1 MANPEVFATSI
12 PARLDRLPWSRF
24 HTLVVV
30 ALGVTWILDGLEVT
44 LGGSVSGA
52 LKESPAL
59 RLSNTEVG
67 MAGAAYIAGAVLGAL
82 FFGWLTDRLGR
93 KKLFTAE
100 SEAAVVRLIYDLAD
114 VGLTGRPMG
123 TRAIAAHLNANGYTL
138 RGKPFYHSN
147 VDGILTRQHYGGFYR
162 DRTMDAKGIK
172 PAEAEAIVVTC
183 PQIVAPDQI
192 ARVAAIRAGAA
203 PSVTPPR
210 ITNSP
215 VLLGGI
221 ATCGHSECG
230 SGMVLRTGKG
240 GAYRYYVCNRK
251 ATAGAASCPSKA
263 IREDALD
270 GIVLEGLLG
279 RILQPERL
287 KMLLAEVLD
296 RSDDAEKRRK
306 DDLDRV
312 RRERIAAEGRLRR
325 LLELVEEGLMSPR
338 DPIFGDKLAEVRAS
352 ITALTE
358 TERSLQTQL
367 GTGTRLVDEAAVER
381 FGAMLRAEILGEGEL
396 HPPRGA
402 ARRHRRARDAPPV
415 LDGEADPI
423 APGGKAAPQLGRHA
437 AGRGRQEDR
446 IREQRPRDPAR
457 VLGRQ
462 LVARTRR
469 GDQHERRRP
478 LGAVR
483 GVARRHPPPEGDARD
498 DRPLASER
506 RAGVVHLR
514 QVGVEALAH
523 RRAARLAAERES
535 GDPEVPRQRVDRRL
549 QPFPPPVHAGH
560 QDERRTV
567 PRDEHGQPQSG
578 AGRVSSAAA
587 CPSSTCAGSV
597 PASCAPR
604 RARGTPP
611 ARGPADTVRRPP
623 PAAAASRRRA
633 RARASA
639 RPPRRDR

>member
-1 MANPEVFATSI
+1 MTQPLRAYIYARVSNDDEDGNNASGAAQRAACRAWCEKEGVEVVEEFEELNVSGRKLKRRQFDRMIAQATAAHRPVHMI
-12 PARLDRLPWSRF
+12 VVYALSRF
-24 HTLVVV
+24 ARRLLTQMTAEHKLDGAGVKLVSVIENIADDANGRFMRGMIGLVNEKYANDASIFTARDRRGNAANGYWNGGPVPFGYESRVVV
-30 ALGVTWILDGLEVT
+30 TDGR
-44 LGGSVSGA
+44 
-52 LKESPAL
+52 K
-59 RLSNTEVG
+59 
-67 MAGAAYIAGAVLGAL
+67 
-82 FFGWLTDRLGR
+82 GR

-381 FGAMLRAEILGEGEL
+381 FGAMLRAEILGENAEL
-396 HPPRGA
+396 RRSYVRMLVGDVSVNDNEIVIAGCTAVLEAAATKGDMTGA
-402 ARRHRRARDAPPV
+402 
-415 LDGEADPI
+415 
-423 APGGKAAPQLGRHA
+423 
-437 AGRGRQEDR
+437 
-446 IREQRPRDPAR
+446 
-457 VLGRQ
+457 
-462 LVARTRR
+462 T
-469 GDQHERRRP
+469 
-478 LGAVR
+478 AVR
-483 GVARRHPPPEGDARD
+483 GFDRKWCPEEDSNLHA
-498 DRPLASER
+498 LAS
-506 RAGVVHLR
+506 
-514 QVGVEALAH
+514 
-523 RRAARLAAERES
+523 AA
-535 GDPEVPRQRVDRRL
+535 
-549 QPFPPPVHAGH
+549 
-560 QDERRTV
+560 T
-567 PRDEHGQPQSG
+567 
-578 AGRVSSAAA
+578 
-587 CPSSTCAGSV
+587 
-597 PASCAPR
+597 
-604 RARGTPP
+604 
-611 ARGPADTVRRPP
+611 
-623 PAAAASRRRA
+623 
-633 RARASA
+633 
-639 RPPRRDR
+639 

>member
-1 MANPEVFATSI
+1 MTQPLRANIYARVSNDDEDGNNASGSAQRAACRTWCEKEGVEVVEEFEELNVSGRKLKRRQFDRMIAQATAAHRPVHMI
-12 PARLDRLPWSRF
+12 VVYALSRF
-24 HTLVVV
+24 ARRLLTQMTAEHKLDGAGVKLVSVIENIADDANGRFMRGMIGLVNEKYANDALIFTARDRRGNAANGYWNGGPVPFGYESRVVV
-30 ALGVTWILDGLEVT
+30 TDGR
-44 LGGSVSGA
+44 
-52 LKESPAL
+52 K
-59 RLSNTEVG
+59 
-67 MAGAAYIAGAVLGAL
+67 
-82 FFGWLTDRLGR
+82 GR

-123 TRAIAAHLNANGYTL
+123 TRAIAAFLNANGYTL

-221 ATCGHSECG
+221 ATCGLPECG

-240 GAYRYYVCNRK
+240 GAYRYYVWNRK

-270 GIVLEGLLG
+270 NIVLDGLLG
-279 RILQPERL
+279 RVLQPERL
-287 KMLLAEVLD
+287 KVLLAEVLD

-338 DPIFGDKLAEVRAS
+338 DPIFGNKLAEVRAS

-367 GTGTRLVDEAAVER
+367 GTGNRLVDEAAIER
-381 FGAMLRAEILGEGEL
+381 FGAMLRAEILGENAEL
-396 HPPRGA
+396 RRSYVRMLVGDVSVNDNEIVIAGCTAVPEAAATKGDMTGA
-402 ARRHRRARDAPPV
+402 
-415 LDGEADPI
+415 
-423 APGGKAAPQLGRHA
+423 
-437 AGRGRQEDR
+437 
-446 IREQRPRDPAR
+446 
-457 VLGRQ
+457 
-462 LVARTRR
+462 T
-469 GDQHERRRP
+469 
-478 LGAVR
+478 AVR
-483 GVARRHPPPEGDARD
+483 GF
-498 DRPLASER
+498 DRKWC
-506 RAGVVHLR
+506 
-514 QVGVEALAH
+514 
-523 RRAARLAAERES
+523 
-535 GDPEVPRQRVDRRL
+535 RL
-549 QPFPPPVHAGH
+549 Q
-560 QDERRTV
+560 D
-567 PRDEHGQPQSG
+567 SNL
-578 AGRVSSAAA
+578 
-587 CPSSTCAGSV
+587 
-597 PASCAPR
+597 
-604 RARGTPP
+604 
-611 ARGPADTVRRPP
+611 
-623 PAAAASRRRA
+623 
-633 RARASA
+633 
-639 RPPRRDR
+639 

>member
-1 MANPEVFATSI
+1 MTQPLRAYIYARVSNDDEDGNNASGAAQRAACRAWCEKEGVEVVEEFEELNVSGRKLKRRQFDRMIAQATAAHRPVHMI
-12 PARLDRLPWSRF
+12 VVYALSRF
-24 HTLVVV
+24 ARRLLTQMTAEHKLDGAGVKLVSVIENIADDANGRFMRGMIGLVNEKYANDASIFTARDRRGNAANGYWNGGPVPFGYESRVVV
-30 ALGVTWILDGLEVT
+30 TDGR
-44 LGGSVSGA
+44 
-52 LKESPAL
+52 K
-59 RLSNTEVG
+59 
-67 MAGAAYIAGAVLGAL
+67 
-82 FFGWLTDRLGR
+82 GR

-381 FGAMLRAEILGEGEL
+381 FGAMLRAEILGENAEL
-396 HPPRGA
+396 RRSYVRMLVGDVSVNDNEIVIAGCTAVLEAAATKGDMTGA
-402 ARRHRRARDAPPV
+402 
-415 LDGEADPI
+415 
-423 APGGKAAPQLGRHA
+423 
-437 AGRGRQEDR
+437 
-446 IREQRPRDPAR
+446 
-457 VLGRQ
+457 
-462 LVARTRR
+462 T
-469 GDQHERRRP
+469 
-478 LGAVR
+478 AVR
-483 GVARRHPPPEGDARD
+483 GFDRKWCPEEDSNLHD
-498 DRPLASER
+498 LAI
-506 RAGVVHLR
+506 A
-514 QVGVEALAH
+514 
-523 RRAARLAAERES
+523 
-535 GDPEVPRQRVDRRL
+535 
-549 QPFPPPVHAGH
+549 
-560 QDERRTV
+560 
-567 PRDEHGQPQSG
+567 
-578 AGRVSSAAA
+578 
-587 CPSSTCAGSV
+587 ST
-597 PASCAPR
+597 
-604 RARGTPP
+604 
-611 ARGPADTVRRPP
+611 
-623 PAAAASRRRA
+623 
-633 RARASA
+633 
-639 RPPRRDR
+639 